1 VHRIISALL
10 NGEIDERKIEKF
22 EKFATASADASSE
35 NELRATYAERD
46 IDDLYK
52 CVYMA
57 DRIGQV
63 LDCVI
68 CSVNNFG
75 FFART
80 QNLCEGLVP
89 IASLGAPFYFDEASL
104 TLSSGRRTFA
114 LGQRVKIKV
123 VDSDVVT
130 RRVTFALVSCDE
142 ADSTP
147 SVPFNRPATVKKSSK
162 SSHAHHSSKPKHKKS
177 AHSRKSHSHK
187 GRGKR

>member
-1 VHRIISALL
+1 MGDFIGEEMDATIS
-10 NGEIDERKIEKF
+10 
-22 EKFATASADASSE
+22 
-35 NELRATYAERD
+35 
-46 IDDLYK
+46 
-52 CVYMA
+52 
-57 DRIGQV
+57 
-63 LDCVI
+63 
-68 CSVNNFG
+68 SVTSFG
-75 FFART
+75 FFAKCD
-80 QNLCEGLVP
+80 NLCEGLVP

-130 RRVTFALVSCDE
+130 RRVTFALVSCEE

-162 SSHAHHSSKPKHKKS
+162 SSHAHHPSKPKHKKS
-177 AHSRKSHSHK
+177 GHSRKSHSHK